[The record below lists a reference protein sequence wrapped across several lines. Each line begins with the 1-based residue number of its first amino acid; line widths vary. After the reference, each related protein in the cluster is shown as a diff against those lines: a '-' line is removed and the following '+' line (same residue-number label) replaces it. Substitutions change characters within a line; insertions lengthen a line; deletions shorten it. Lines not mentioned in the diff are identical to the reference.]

1 MAGATKTAN
10 VTWNGDLMQ
19 GGGTITT
26 VGSGAFSNLGVTW
39 KTRTETE
46 DLTSPEELL
55 AAANAAC
62 FAMALSGALARGG
75 NVPAKLEITAK
86 CTFSVGDGGAKVSNM
101 DLTVRGTV
109 PGIDQATFEKTA
121 DEAGKNCPVSTAL
134 KGNVEY
140 SVTAELVS

>member
-10 VTWNGDLMQ
+10 VTWNGDLM
-19 GGGTITT
+19 GGSGTITS
-26 VGSGAFSNLGVTW
+26 VGSGAFSDLGVTW
-39 KTRTETE
+39 KTRTESE

-75 NVPAKLEITAK
+75 NAPQKLDITAK

-101 DLTVRGTV
+101 DLSVRGTV
-109 PGIDQATFEKTA
+109 PGIDQAAFEKA
-121 DEAGKNCPVSTAL
+121 AEEAGNNCPVSTAL
-134 KGNVEY
+134 KASVEY
-140 SVTAELVS
+140 SVKAELVG